1 MKKSLLIA
9 IIACLGLLLLSSSAG
24 LAKELAPYVVGFSCD
39 LSGLRAEIGIPT
51 KWGSQ
56 MVLNQINAAGGING
70 RLLQAVFYDHAGN
83 EAQGVKNTKRL
94 IEVDKAVAVLGYEG
108 VSITFASLTTA
119 TEAKTLLFTGGPA
132 IVSGAPAK
140 KWLFGVVPDQKIA
153 SIPILIKN
161 LLARGCRKIAY
172 IYTDTAYGSLGLKAV
187 DASCKKL
194 GITPTIIEKYAPDTI
209 EFSPQ
214 LSHIKASGADGLL
227 ITGNVPDTVKVI
239 KAARELGIQYPIVCD
254 YAIVGPEF
262 IELGRKIVEGVVST
276 SLKTLVAPDLPNTDV
291 QKKVAMEVYNAYTKE
306 KQRIDLY
313 VGHGWDL
320 AQLIVKVLKN
330 VDSNLDPTKDTDLT
344 KIREQLRDSLENV
357 KGFVGQNGIFNY
369 SPTDHVGLS
378 EGCYVPVMVK
388 NGKWVL
394 QTH

>member
-9 IIACLGLLLLSSSAG
+9 IIACLGLLLPFSSAG
-24 LAKELAPYVVGFSCD
+24 LAKELAPYVVGFTYD
-39 LSGLRAEIGIPT
+39 LSGLRAEVGIPE
-51 KWGSQ
+51 KRGAEIA
-56 MVLNQINAAGGING
+56 LDKINAAGGVNG
-70 RLLQAVFYDHAGN
+70 RQLQAVFYDHAGK
-83 EAQGVKNTKRL
+83 EAQSVKNTKRL

-108 VSITFASLTTA
+108 VSITFASIATA
-119 TEAKTLLFTGGPA
+119 TEAKTFLFSGGPA

-172 IYTDTAYGSLGLKAV
+172 IYTDTTYGSLGLKAV

-209 EFSPQ
+209 DFSPQ

-262 IELGRKIVEGVVST
+262 IELGKNIVEGVVST
-276 SLKTLVAPDLPNTDV
+276 SLKALVAPDLPKTDP
-291 QKKVAMEVYNAYTKE
+291 QKEVCMQLYNAYTKE
-306 KQRIDLY
+306 HKMISLY
-313 VGHGWDL
+313 AGHGWDQVYLL
-320 AQLIVKVLKN
+320 AKALEK
-330 VDSNLDPTKDTDLT
+330 VDSNLDPTKDADLT
-344 KIREQLRDSLENV
+344 KIREQLRDSLENI

-378 EGCYVPVMVK
+378 EGCYVPVVVK

-394 QTH
+394 YTR